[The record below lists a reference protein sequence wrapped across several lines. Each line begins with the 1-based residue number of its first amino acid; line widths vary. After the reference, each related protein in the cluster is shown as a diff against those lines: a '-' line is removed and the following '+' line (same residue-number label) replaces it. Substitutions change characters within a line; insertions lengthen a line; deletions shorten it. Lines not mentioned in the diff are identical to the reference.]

1 MSLGLRLH
9 QKVEKAA
16 QGNSLSR
23 GISLLMVADLVRK
36 PVAFLH
42 RIASSSSLDK
52 QQAGLVS
59 NPEETLRHGETQ
71 FY

>member
-1 MSLGLRLH
+1 
-9 QKVEKAA
+9 
-16 QGNSLSR
+16 
-23 GISLLMVADLVRK
+23 MVADLVRK